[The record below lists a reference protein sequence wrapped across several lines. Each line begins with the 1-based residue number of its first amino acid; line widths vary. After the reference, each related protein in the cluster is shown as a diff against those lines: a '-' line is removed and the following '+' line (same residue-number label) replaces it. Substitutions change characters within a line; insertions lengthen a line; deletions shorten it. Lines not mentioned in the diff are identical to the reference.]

1 MVSVF
6 MNFERRDGMFS
17 TSSRNIIKKKEEK
30 KRFFLTLVKY
40 SFPSLLLKSV

>member
-17 TSSRNIIKKKEEK
+17 TSSRNIIEKKKK
-30 KRFFLTLVKY
+30 KKDFF
-40 SFPSLLLKSV
+40 SFLLNILFLLSF